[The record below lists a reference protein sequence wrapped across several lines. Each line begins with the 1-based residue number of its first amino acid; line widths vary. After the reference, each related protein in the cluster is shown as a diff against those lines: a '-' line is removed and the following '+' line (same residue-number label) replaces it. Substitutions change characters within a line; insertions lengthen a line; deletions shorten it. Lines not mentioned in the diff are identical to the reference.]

1 MGIKIITNNKKA
13 HFEYFIEDT
22 FECGIELKGT
32 EVKSLRLGNCSIQE
46 SICKIINNECYI
58 FSMNI
63 NPYERG
69 NIFNVDSMRVRK
81 LLLHKQEIK
90 KIAEKIK
97 LKGYTLIPTKVY
109 FKDSKVKVEIAV
121 AKGKK
126 LYDKREDIKKKDMS
140 KDIDKNI
147 KKAVKSFCIVL
158 LFIININNNIYA
170 ESTDLPASNI
180 QDILN
185 SATSIDANL
194 PSNNQSGVSNSE
206 KKAML
211 SQIELDNPLNAGF
224 WQYDPPINKYR
235 YFRYNKY
242 VNGYEMLAGKVYS
255 IYDNNQKLNN
265 YYFNASGEL
274 ITTNTAFGPYLFI
287 IDPITNIITGV
298 IPINHIDQL

>member
-140 KDIDKNI
+140 KDINKNI
-147 KKAVKSFCIVL
+147 KKVIKNFCLVL
-158 LFIININNNIYA
+158 LMIFSINNKINAAVYGPSS
-170 ESTDLPASNI
+170 EM
-180 QDILN
+180 QQVLN
-185 SATSIDANL
+185 SATVIDNNL
-194 PSNNQSGVSNSE
+194 PSNNQSEITNSE

-211 SQIELDNPLNAGF
+211 HQAELDNPLNAGY
-224 WQYDPPINKYR
+224 WQLDTSINKYR
-235 YFRYNKY
+235 YYRYNKY
-242 VNGYEMLAGKVYS
+242 ANGYEMLTGRVYS
-255 IYDNNQKLNN
+255 IYDKELKLNN
-265 YYFNASGEL
+265 YYFNALGEL
-274 ITTNTAFGPYLFI
+274 ITENTVFGPYLFV
-287 IDPITNIITGV
+287 IDPVTNVIKTV
-298 IPINHIDQL
+298 IPISHID

>member
-1 MGIKIITNNKKA
+1 MGIRIITNNKKA

-147 KKAVKSFCIVL
+147 KKVVKNFAILFFVL
-158 LFIININNNIYA
+158 LNINNNSYA
-170 ESTDLPASNI
+170 ATVYGPSSGI

-185 SATSIDANL
+185 QATVIDNTL
-194 PSNNQSGVSNSE
+194 PSNNQSGKTNDE
-206 KKAML
+206 KKEILFQA
-211 SQIELDNPLNAGF
+211 ELDNPLNAGY
-224 WQYDPPINKYR
+224 WLLDSYINKYR
-235 YFRYNKY
+235 YYRFNKY
-242 VNGYEMLAGKVYS
+242 TNQYEMLSGRVYS
-255 IYDNNQKLNN
+255 IYDNNLNLCN
-265 YYFNASGEL
+265 YYFNDLGILVTEN
-274 ITTNTAFGPYLFI
+274 IVFGSYLFI
-287 IDPITNIITGV
+287 IDPVTNVITGV
-298 IPINHIDQL
+298 IPINHID